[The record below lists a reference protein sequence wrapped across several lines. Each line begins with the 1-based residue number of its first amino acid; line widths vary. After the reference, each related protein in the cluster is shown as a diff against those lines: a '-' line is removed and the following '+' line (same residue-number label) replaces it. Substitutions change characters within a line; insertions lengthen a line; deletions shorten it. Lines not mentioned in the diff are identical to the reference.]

1 MVTGNGKKTHCL
13 SEAGKVLPVPFL
25 GRLRCLGG
33 LSDYVSGESPPWQ
46 VGILAL
52 LLEALVFAWAS
63 FLRPPF
69 VVFVLPFAIL
79 QLYNFIKNPNRW
91 RIFLI
96 HIPLSAAAAIV
107 VGLMLVYFDTQH
119 FTPHAHMSEPGAW
132 VVTPLRFLRYNS
144 AKENLAEH
152 GLHPWYAYIFIHWPL
167 MAGLIPL
174 LSSLESA
181 EAATNKPVDVT
192 IFYKTYMPPRFPFGV
207 PSNRSLDFH
216 SCLNFPP
223 HELICPSI
231 IDLAGRPASDL
242 FSLLECIKSR
252 AHGEVVLR
260 LVMPGT
266 VALRNVHWYDLGD
279 LLLTEKFFPHISTE
293 NLPKITLPRCFS
305 DNTLADCLSTYWTE
319 LVSQASLY
327 SYIIRLNNRS

>member
-1 MVTGNGKKTHCL
+1 MVIGITVPRNGKKTHCL
-13 SEAGKVLPVPFL
+13 SEADKVLPVPFL

-33 LSDYVSGESPPWQ
+33 LSDYLGGESSPWNLESFFA
-46 VGILAL
+46 GGKHSRWLILFVIIWCTAQ
-52 LLEALVFAWAS
+52 AS
-63 FLRPPF
+63 LTIFWDFLH
-69 VVFVLPFAIL
+69 
-79 QLYNFIKNPNRW
+79 Q
-91 RIFLI
+91 
-96 HIPLSAAAAIV
+96 
-107 VGLMLVYFDTQH
+107 
-119 FTPHAHMSEPGAW
+119 
-132 VVTPLRFLRYNS
+132 
-144 AKENLAEH
+144 
-152 GLHPWYAYIFIHWPL
+152 
-167 MAGLIPL
+167 AGLIPL

-181 EAATNKPVDVT
+181 EAATSKPVDVT

-223 HELICPSI
+223 HELICPGI

-252 AHGEVVLR
+252 AHDEVILR

-266 VALRNVHWYDLGD
+266 IALRNVQWYDLGD

-305 DNTLADCLSTYWTE
+305 DNTFADCLSTYWTE

-327 SYIIRLNNRS
+327 SYIIRLKNRS